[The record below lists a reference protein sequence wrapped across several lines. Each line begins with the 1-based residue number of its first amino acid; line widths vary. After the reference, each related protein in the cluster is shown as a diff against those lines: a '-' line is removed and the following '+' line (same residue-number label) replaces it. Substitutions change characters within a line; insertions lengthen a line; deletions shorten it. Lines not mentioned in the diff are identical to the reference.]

1 MQESRDLSHLV
12 YVALQAQWLRR
23 HRHRH
28 RLPWHY
34 AFSAWKGG
42 EVSLS
47 PSSAIS
53 AIYVFFSDPNSNLDK
68 TSPRGGPDFVAI
80 ELM

>member
-1 MQESRDLSHLV
+1 MSLCRHSGRVVTVIDTGRPGTTLSQHG
-12 YVALQAQWLRR
+12 R
-23 HRHRH
+23 
-28 RLPWHY
+28 
-34 AFSAWKGG
+34 GG

-53 AIYVFFSDPNSNLDK
+53 AIYVFFSDPNSNLDE

-80 ELM
+80 ELV